1 MKRKRKIR
9 KKGDLWLAVGDE
21 TGDWDNDSQSEDN
34 FLGVALVIATV
45 KDWQKALNEKIDN
58 QKISER
64 MKKHHVMEV
73 MVKLPTGDCSL
84 DKPNKNKPVQIKT
97 FKNLRWLA
105 EHNSLITIGAYAKR
119 ELIWNQIH
127 LGRSHAQALG
137 QAYGLLLSLIIPFLN
152 NNDEL
157 FFIPSLFSSDP
168 KSLPNKQAEIIE
180 EQNTQNSVGTQLK
193 QEKSQRPHGHIETTI
208 VSALHET
215 RKNVENWQGLS
226 INLDGGTFSYFQNKH
241 PNAPDQILKQKA
253 KNNPMYNIADM
264 GAALMTLSK
273 NTEKPTHLVDPNKTW
288 KNVNF
293 FKFEE
298 LLP

>member
-1 MKRKRKIR
+1 MSNIR
-9 KKGDLWLAVGDE
+9 RKGDLWLAVGDE
-21 TGDWDNDSQSEDN
+21 TGDWDNNPNSDDN

-64 MKKHHVMEV
+64 MKKHHVMKV
-73 MVKLPTGDCSL
+73 MGNLPTGDCSL
-84 DKPNKNKPVQIKT
+84 DKPDEKNPVQIKT

-119 ELIWNQIH
+119 EFIWNKIH
-127 LGRSHAQALG
+127 RGNSHAQALG
-137 QAYGLLLSLIIPFLN
+137 QAYGLLLSLIMPFLN

-157 FFIPSLFSSDP
+157 FFIPSLFSSDS
-168 KSLPNKQAEIIE
+168 KSLPSEQAEIIE
-180 EQNTQNSVGTQLK
+180 EQNMQNSLGTQLQQLMK
-193 QEKSQRPHGHIETTI
+193 RSQGHIETTI

-241 PNAPDQILKQKA
+241 PKAPAQILIQDPKK
-253 KNNPMYNIADM
+253 NPMYNIADM

-288 KNVNF
+288 QNVNF

-298 LLP
+298 LYEVN